1 MEKKFTQ
8 DDIDN
13 TMTMSYIAGFVK
25 GQQAE
30 RERVRQEIELL
41 DIVVMYTTDI
51 YTILDKSISPL
62 E

>member
-1 MEKKFTQ
+1 MEKKFNQ
-8 DDIDN
+8 ADIDN
-13 TMTMSYIAGFVK
+13 TMTMSYISGFVR

-30 RERVRQEIELL
+30 RERVRQEIEAL
-41 DIVVMYTTDI
+41 DIVVMYTDDI